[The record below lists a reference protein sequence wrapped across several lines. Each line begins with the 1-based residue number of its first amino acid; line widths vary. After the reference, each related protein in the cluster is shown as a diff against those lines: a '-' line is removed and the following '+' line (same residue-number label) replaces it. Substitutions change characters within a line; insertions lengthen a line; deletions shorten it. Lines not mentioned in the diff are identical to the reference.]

1 MSNLAD
7 ALKDI
12 DAQFGKGSIMRL
24 GDPDAAVQIEVV
36 PTGAATLDRA
46 LGIGGLPRGR
56 IVEIYGPESS
66 GKTTLVLSCL
76 ANAQRMGMQVAF
88 IDAEHALDPAYA
100 RALGADPD
108 EFLLAQPNWGEQALS
123 ITDRLVRSGEVG
135 VIAVDSV
142 AALTPKA
149 ELEGEMGQQT
159 VGLQARMMSQG
170 MRKLNGIAQ
179 ETNTLLLFT
188 NQIREKVG
196 VMFGSPETTPGG
208 RALRFYSS
216 VRLDVRRIA
225 TEGPQGE
232 QTHNRT
238 KVTVRKNKMAPPFRI
253 AEFDIRFGTGI
264 DAAGCYFD
272 LGVEDGTIQKS
283 GSFYTIG
290 DERVQ
295 GRAKAIE
302 LITERGLA

>member
-1 MSNLAD
+1 MSLAD
-7 ALKDI
+7 ALKEI

-24 GDPDAAVQIEVV
+24 GDPAVAVDIEVV

-46 LGIGGLPRGR
+46 LGIGGLPFGR

-66 GKTTLVLSCL
+66 GKTTLVLSVL
-76 ANAQRMGMQVAF
+76 AQAQKMGKQVAF

-100 RALGADPD
+100 RALGANPD
-108 EFLLAQPNWGEQALS
+108 EFLLSQPSYGEQALA
-123 ITDRLVRSGEVG
+123 IVDRLVRSREVG
-135 VIAVDSV
+135 VVAVDSV

-170 MRKLNGIAQ
+170 MRKLAGIAQ
-179 ETNTLLLFT
+179 ETDTLLIFT

-208 RALRFYSS
+208 RALRFFAS

-264 DAAGCYFD
+264 DAAGCYLD
-272 LGVEDGTIQKS
+272 VGVEDGTIQKS
-283 GSFYTIG
+283 GSFFSIDG
-290 DERVQ
+290 ERVQ
-295 GRAKAIE
+295 GRVKAIQ